1 MYPKLSEQA
10 SNFEAFTTFFTSSLI
25 FFGLPDHDS
34 SAPFFNFEPWL
45 SIREA
50 WDLLL

>member
-10 SNFEAFTTFFTSSLI
+10 SNFKAFTTSFTSGLI
-25 FFGLPDHDS
+25 LFGFPDHDS
-34 SAPFFNFEPWL
+34 SAPFFYFEPWL
-45 SIREA
+45 SISEA